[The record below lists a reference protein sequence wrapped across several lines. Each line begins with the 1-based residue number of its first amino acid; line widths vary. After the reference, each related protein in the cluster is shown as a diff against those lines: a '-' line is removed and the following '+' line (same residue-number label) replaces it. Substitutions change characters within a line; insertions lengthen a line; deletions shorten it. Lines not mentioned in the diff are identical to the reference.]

1 MKTLVIFSIILS
13 LFFLNSFISGCL
25 EINKIAELDVIYVD
39 CEGKA
44 DYTYI
49 QNAID
54 NASDEDTIFVYN
66 GVYQENIV
74 VKESINIKGEDK
86 NKTIIDGGNNGDVL
100 HISAD
105 WVNISG
111 FTIQNSGERVNFKGE
126 GQDSDAGI
134 DIRSN
139 NNTIFNN
146 EIISNN
152 GCAIFVSECESNK
165 IMNNNIFNNQY
176 GVYTLKGCRNNISG
190 NNISF
195 NKLRGIYLYTGSD
208 ENVIYSNIIS
218 NNDYGIQ
225 IKGAK
230 YNEIYGNDFIN
241 NQRGL
246 YFCCGSNYNMAFYNL
261 FADNNIWNA
270 EDGYDNQWNN
280 MSIGNYWDDYT
291 GIDADNDGIGDTP
304 YNISDGNSQDYYPL
318 ILTTERY
325 SDFDG
330 RNPVADFFYSLLPPQ
345 SPSTTHVIIQF
356 NDLSKDRDGN
366 LVSWSWDFGDV
377 NRSNQQNPVHTYNKE
392 GKYTVTLSVTDD
404 DGFIDTET
412 KTIFAENK
420 EENTPMNVEIT
431 FPYGD
436 SIVNETVI
444 ITGDMKEGEPIQKV
458 EIRIDSGLWIQ
469 ADGVSP
475 WTYEWDTTEVNDGY
489 HVIYVRSYD
498 GRYYSTP
505 AAVKIFVANTGH
517 YDL

>member
-1 MKTLVIFSIILS
+1 MKTLVILSIILS
-13 LFFLNSFISGCL
+13 LFFLTSFISGCL
-25 EINKIAELDVIYVD
+25 EVTKVPELDVIYVD
-39 CEGKA
+39 DEGKA

-54 NASDEDTIFVYN
+54 NASDENTIFVYS

-74 VKESINIKGEDK
+74 VNKSINIKGEDK
-86 NKTIIDGGNNGDVL
+86 NQTIIDGGNNGDVL

-111 FTIQNSGERVNFKGE
+111 FTIQNSGDRVNFKGV

-152 GCAIFVSECESNK
+152 GCGIFVSEYKFNK
-165 IMNNNIFNNQY
+165 IMNNYLSDNYY

-208 ENVIYSNIIS
+208 ENVIYLNTIS

-225 IKGAK
+225 IKGSK
-230 YNEIYGNDFIN
+230 YNEIYGNDIIN

-246 YFCCGSNYNMAFYNL
+246 YFCCGSNYNTAFYNL
-261 FADNNIWNA
+261 FADNGIWNA

-280 MSIGNYWDDYT
+280 MSIGNYWDDYS

-304 YNISDGNSQDYYPL
+304 YNISDGSSQDYYPL

-325 SDFDG
+325 PDFDS
-330 RNPVADFFYSLLPPQ
+330 RFPVANFFYSMLPPE
-345 SPSTTHVIIQF
+345 SPSTTQVIIQF
-356 NDLSKDRDGN
+356 NDFSNDRDGN
-366 LVSWSWDFGDV
+366 LISWSWDFGDG
-377 NRSNQQNPVHTYNKE
+377 NISNQQNPVHSYNKE
-392 GKYTVTLSVTDD
+392 GQYIVTLSVIDN
-404 DGFIDTET
+404 DGFIDNET
-412 KTIFAENK
+412 KTISAKNK
-420 EENTPMNVEIT
+420 EENMPINVEIT
-431 FPYGD
+431 FPYDG

-444 ITGDMKEGEPIQKV
+444 ITGITKVGEPIKKV

-475 WTYEWDTTEVNDGY
+475 WRYVWDTTEVDDGY
-489 HVIYVRSYD
+489 HVIYARSYD

-505 AAVKIFVANTGH
+505 VSVKISVVNTG
-517 YDL
+517 